1 MAKKNNN
8 GIAKVVQPAM
18 MPIVLQ
24 PRDLSSK
31 TLDNWKNA
39 RAAAESIY
47 NPIRKPLMDLYRDVV
62 LDPHASS
69 LADKRIMQ
77 ITNISWTFSVDGK
90 PYEPLAE
97 LTERYFFEQL
107 IRFTLESK
115 LWGSSL
121 IEIDFRKQTC
131 ELVPREHVV
140 GELGAVLPLPYSVSE
155 GIDYTKPPYNR
166 TTVFV
171 GELWDLG
178 LLYKVAPYVLLKKHD
193 VSDWATF
200 CEVFGMPSRV
210 YYYDPNIPGNYD
222 SVTSQ
227 AEQTGSNAW
236 AVLPLGSDMKQES
249 NTGKQGN
256 DVYKMLAD
264 FCNAEMSK
272 AIVGQTMTTENGSSR
287 SQAEVHANVE
297 DGINAADRR
306 FVERTLNEKIIPLMR
321 LQGFDIPEKGKFHA
335 IDQEEELSKKDQL
348 DMDLRIH
355 KEVGALP
362 QDYFAEKYNVTF
374 DPNAKSPQEIE
385 AEKLKVESK
394 ISKVAKTVATAK
406 PLPKKA
412 KLKDRLNNFLDFFQ

>member
-1 MAKKNNN
+1 MAKKKDT
-8 GIAKVVQPAM
+8 GIAKIVQPAM

-39 RAAAESIY
+39 RAAAVSIY
-47 NPIRKPLMDLYRDVV
+47 SPIRKPLMDLYDDVV
-62 LDPHASS
+62 IDPHASS
-69 LADKRIMQ
+69 LIDKRIMQ

-90 PYEPLAE
+90 PYKPLAE

-107 IRFTLESK
+107 IRFVLESK

-121 IEIDFRKQTC
+121 IEIDFRKQSC

-140 GELGAVLPLPYSVSE
+140 GELSAVLPLPFSVSE

-178 LLYKVAPYVLLKKHD
+178 VLYKIAPYVLLKKHD

-222 SVTSQ
+222 SVVSQ
-227 AEQTGSNAW
+227 ADQTGANAW

-306 FVERTLNEKIIPLMR
+306 FVERILNEKIIPLMR
-321 LQGFDIPEKGKFHA
+321 LQGFDVPDKGKFHA

-362 QDYFAEKYNVTF
+362 QDYFAEKYSVMF
-374 DPNAKSPQEIE
+374 DPNAPTPQQIE
-385 AEKLKVESK
+385 AERVKAETKAQKPPKPAKLEV
-394 ISKVAKTVATAK
+394 K
-406 PLPKKA
+406 PQKA
-412 KLKDRLNNFLDFFQ
+412 KLKDGLKNFLDFFQ